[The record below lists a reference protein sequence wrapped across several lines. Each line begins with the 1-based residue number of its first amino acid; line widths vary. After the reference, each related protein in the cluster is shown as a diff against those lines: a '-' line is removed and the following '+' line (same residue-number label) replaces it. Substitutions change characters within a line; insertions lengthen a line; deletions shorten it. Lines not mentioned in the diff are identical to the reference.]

1 MHRVGIPRQS
11 SGGYPA
17 FGLKNPFRTRGDYQ
31 VYFQIGHGGQILQN
45 GLRQRHPARAA
56 DSKDKAMHRFFF
68 SVTLS
73 AYRTMEHGAACRHEL
88 TPWRSDG
95 HGYCRRRLDDLEA
108 QGGGLPEPVGEAEP
122 PARTPEETER
132 ALAETERR
140 LAQTD
145 QDLNQA
151 LGQRKAVG
159 DPAALAA
166 RREELA
172 LSRPQLADRL
182 GVTPST
188 VSNYETGVSFPKEEM
203 MLRLFDCLETDPNT
217 LFQDSFRRGADVLTE
232 RERQLLEQYRS
243 LSPLGRESVQ
253 TMVEALR
260 ACQQESA
267 APEQEPRVI
276 PLYRTPAAAG
286 YAAPVFGED
295 FDYLQ
300 VTDGVPQAAEFAVRI
315 QGDSMVPYIPDG
327 SVVYVNRDPLK
338 AGDVGIFCVDGDIFC
353 KQYYKDPAG
362 TVYLFSLNRARAD
375 ADVVLTAG
383 SGRTLACFG
392 RVILHALP
400 LPGRT

>member
-1 MHRVGIPRQS
+1 M
-11 SGGYPA
+11 A
-17 FGLKNPFRTRGDYQ
+17 FGDRIK
-31 VYFQIGHGGQILQN
+31 
-45 GLRQRHPARAA
+45 
-56 DSKDKAMHRFFF
+56 
-68 SVTLS
+68 
-73 AYRTMEHGAACRHEL
+73 
-88 TPWRSDG
+88 
-95 HGYCRRRLDDLEA
+95 
-108 QGGGLPEPVGEAEP
+108 
-122 PARTPEETER
+122 
-132 ALAETERR
+132 
-140 LAQTD
+140 
-145 QDLNQA
+145 
-151 LGQRKAVG
+151 
-159 DPAALAA
+159 A

-217 LFQDSFRRGADVLTE
+217 LFQDSFRRGSGRPDSAGAAAAGAVPAPCLPWGG
-232 RERQLLEQYRS
+232 RASRRWWRRCGPVRQR
-243 LSPLGRESVQ
+243 G
-253 TMVEALR
+253 
-260 ACQQESA
+260 SA